1 MQTAVADP
9 PEDAG
14 ECLHPQAHEA
24 LLCDP
29 AADEDIIIVKY
40 VMCTHKLGLQT
51 MGPTH
56 RSIATNEAEL
66 RINCPDFAGL
76 GCDITRMILDFGL
89 SILSSQMNTDGR
101 WCFLVMH
108 VALAPPA
115 TGEVNWKLF
124 KQRLEALC
132 MPANAWAILQRRNSS
147 AFEAPSQRAAFLL
160 QISSTGHT
168 GFLHGRRLSA
178 LR

>member
-1 MQTAVADP
+1 
-9 PEDAG
+9 
-14 ECLHPQAHEA
+14 
-24 LLCDP
+24 
-29 AADEDIIIVKY
+29 
-40 VMCTHKLGLQT
+40 
-51 MGPTH
+51 
-56 RSIATNEAEL
+56 
-66 RINCPDFAGL
+66 
-76 GCDITRMILDFGL
+76 
-89 SILSSQMNTDGR
+89 MNTDGR

-115 TGEVNWKLF
+115 AGEVNWKLF

-168 GFLHGRRLSA
+168 GFLHGTLHGAARSCAYQQPSA
-178 LR
+178 DLITTLWELDVVVFRSSVSTTPSLDVLNLFWICDNAGKLPDTHRYVSMVHAPCFF